1 MNIGRIV
8 VLIGVLMMAMN
19 SFSQEAPKGKL
30 IYCSYSKNGHAGLG
44 KSYCELIADEGK
56 EPQIV
61 VSLYNDC
68 HFRDA
73 VKKTF
78 TVTAAEVEKMRQ
90 LLEKGEVYK
99 LDGYN
104 HDEQLEGGATYRIY
118 QEYLFEG
125 TVIKVNATWSGH
137 EIKPEAMSAYAMI
150 ENFFDPWREQVETKD

>member
-8 VLIGVLMMAMN
+8 ILIGALLMAMTG
-19 SFSQEAPKGKL
+19 FSQGAPKGKL
-30 IYCSYSKNGHAGLG
+30 IYCSYSCNRHAGLG

-78 TVTAAEVEKMRQ
+78 PVTTAEVEKLQ
-90 LLEKGEVYK
+90 QILENGQVYK
-99 LDGYN
+99 LNGYH
-104 HDEQLEGGATYRIY
+104 HDEALEGGATYRIY
-118 QEYLFEG
+118 QEYLSDG
-125 TVIKVNATWSGH
+125 NVTKVDADWFGH
-137 EIKPEAMSAYAMI
+137 NIKPEAAAAYAAI
-150 ENFFDPWREQVETKD
+150 ERFFAPWREQVDKEE